1 MRFWRRDVNVP
12 LEQKR
17 EQEDL
22 EREYAQRLSVVL
34 RERPEPLLVL
44 TDADYAWLREMRVR
58 V

>member
-1 MRFWRRDVNVP
+1 MNVP

>member
-1 MRFWRRDVNVP
+1 MNVP

-22 EREYAQRLSVVL
+22 EREYAQRLTEVL

-44 TDADYAWLREMRVR
+44 SEADYALLREMRVG